1 MSYLELYASDS
12 RCYFSGDRGDERAPL
27 VVLGVPFDSTSSYRA
42 GSRFAPQR
50 IREASQNIE
59 TFSLRA
65 RVDLEDVCY
74 FDAGDIATLPDPA
87 ETLRR
92 VERVVSELAR
102 GGRRVLILGG
112 EHTITLGAVRG
123 LLAAH
128 CDIAVL
134 VLDAHLDMRDEY
146 PGGQRLSHATVVR
159 RLVELVGGERVVV
172 LGARALSR
180 EELEAAEELGLRYL
194 TPSEL
199 SASGARELAEALTE
213 RSARLYLSIDL
224 DVVDPAYAPAV
235 QNPEVE
241 GVCPS
246 VVLDVIYE
254 VSRAADIVGMD
265 IVEYAPPYDASGA
278 TAVLA
283 AKLATEALIYMWASK
298 R

>member
-12 RCYFSGDRGDERAPL
+12 RCYFSGDRGYEHAPL

-128 CDIAVL
+128 RDIAVL